1 MIRLYKQSQ
10 LGTQMKRSFSHKGNS
25 FYTYSFKFSTTKEN
39 EYAFLNKGI
48 PTIVYKLE
56 SALVL
61 KIVHIFKCSQLYIEK
76 KNSFSE
82 IVP

>member
-1 MIRLYKQSQ
+1 MYKLHKQSQ
-10 LGTQMKRSFSHKGNS
+10 LGTQMKRSFSHEGNS
-25 FYTYSFKFSTTKEN
+25 FYTYRFKFSTTKEN

-61 KIVHIFKCSQLYIEK
+61 KIIHIFKCSQLYIEK
-76 KNSFSE
+76 KTHF
-82 IVP
+82 IF